1 MKDTTG
7 VRSLLELEHV
17 SVSFGGVRAV
27 DDCTFRVESG
37 QVSGLIGPNGAG
49 KSSLVGLICGV
60 TRPSTGRVWFAG
72 RDTTGFKPYV
82 MGRLGCIRT
91 FQMSREFRRLTVLE
105 NVMAAAPAR
114 AEEGLARAIFR
125 PRAVRR
131 ADSELAARA
140 LELLAEVGLSG
151 QEDKLAGDLS
161 GGQKRLLELG
171 RALMAEPKLLI
182 LDEPFA
188 GVSPF
193 VMEMLYEHIRRV
205 AASGA
210 SVLMIEHLLGAV
222 ETVCDDVTVM
232 AGGRILTRGALKEV
246 LAHEE
251 VVSSYLGTPPE
262 SAANHK

>member
-1 MKDTTG
+1 MGSAPT
-7 VRSLLELEHV
+7 RSLLALEHV

-27 DDCTFRVESG
+27 DDCTFYVESG
-37 QVSGLIGPNGAG
+37 RVSGLIGPNGAG
-49 KSSLVGLICGV
+49 KSSIVGLICGV
-60 TRPSTGRVWFAG
+60 NRLSAGQVWFAG
-72 RDTTGFKPYV
+72 HNTTGFRPHV
-82 MGRLGCIRT
+82 MARLGCIRT
-91 FQMSREFRRLTVLE
+91 FQISREFRGLTVLE
-105 NVMAAAPAR
+105 NLMAAAPTR
-114 AEEGLARAIFR
+114 PEEGLARAIFR

-131 ADSELAARA
+131 ADSVVAQRA
-140 LELLAEVGLSG
+140 LQLLAEVGLDG
-151 QEDKLAGDLS
+151 EADKLAGDLS

-193 VMEMLYEHIRRV
+193 VMETLYVHIRRV
-205 AASGA
+205 AESGA
-210 SVLMIEHLLGAV
+210 AVLMIEHLLGAV

-232 AGGRILTRGALKEV
+232 AGGRILTRGALKDV